1 MSAYGRTPTIENLTL
16 TVANTEYSVEMPP
29 SVKKV
34 SFQCRAAADVRY
46 AFVAGKVATP
56 TAPYFTLKSGGEKT
70 LDDMHLGGRV
80 YFGTASAGSIIELEY
95 WL

>member
-1 MSAYGRTPTIENLTL
+1 MSAYGRTPTILNLTL
-16 TVANTEYSVEMPP
+16 TSANAEYYVDLPP
-29 SVKKV
+29 IVKQV

-46 AFVAGKVATP
+46 AFETGKVATP

-70 LDDMHLGGRV
+70 LGDMHLGGRI